1 MLNWLAYGTGLTHG
15 CIAERSVLVLLI
27 IPIIF
32 TVATARRFWGF
43 RVVASTF
50 GKRA

>member
-1 MLNWLAYGTGLTHG
+1 LTHG
-15 CIAERSVLVLLI
+15 CIVERSVLVLLI

-32 TVATARRFWGF
+32 TVATARGAS
-43 RVVASTF
+43 RVFEWVASTV